1 MAANADI
8 HAQVLLVDD
17 DRGHAETMAEAL
29 KKPGHVCTIRHS
41 RAEAEDELRHGAF
54 DVIVTD
60 LVMEG
65 PTAGLEVLE
74 LAKRLQPDAETIM
87 VTAHGDIPTAKKAL
101 QGGAYDFIEKPLD
114 LVVFRNL
121 VQRAAE
127 TVVLRHQNSRL
138 KGELD
143 AAYGFEG
150 IIGDSPAMRQVVALV
165 RQVAPSSIPVLIR
178 GESGTGKELVAAAIH
193 KASRRADRR
202 YVTFNAAGQSESL
215 LEDQLFG
222 HVRGAFT
229 GADRDREG
237 VFEFADKGTLFLDEI
252 GDMPL
257 TMQPKL
263 LRVLE
268 TGDVVRLGAN
278 EQRKTDVRFVSAT
291 NRDLGQMAK
300 DGRFRED
307 LYYRIRGAEI
317 VIPPLR
323 ERRED
328 IPLLVT
334 HAVGKYAAE
343 LGRQRPDVPQPVMM
357 RLVGYDWPG
366 NVREL
371 FNAVHRMVVTA
382 QGPELSLR
390 DVPDEIRSAD
400 DATEGQGAVGSSL
413 AGVGLD
419 KLEKEAIRQT
429 LAMTAGNREQA
440 AQMLGIGERT
450 LYRKLKEYGLR

>member
-1 MAANADI
+1 MAVNADI

-150 IIGDSPAMRQVVALV
+150 IIGDSPAMRHVVALV

-343 LGRQRPDVPQPVMM
+343 LGRQRPEVPQPVMM

-390 DVPDEIRSAD
+390 DVPDEIRSSD
-400 DATEGQGAVGSSL
+400 DAADGQGSVGSL

>member
-150 IIGDSPAMRQVVALV
+150 IIGDSPAMRHVVALV

-291 NRDLGQMAK
+291 NRDLNQMAK

>member
-1 MAANADI
+1 MAVNADI

-150 IIGDSPAMRQVVALV
+150 IIGDSPAMRHVVALV

-382 QGPELSLR
+382 QGPELSPR
-390 DVPDEIRSAD
+390 DVPDEIRSSD
-400 DATEGQGAVGSSL
+400 DAADGQGSVGSL

>member
-1 MAANADI
+1 MPANAEI

-41 RAEAEDELRHGAF
+41 RAEAEEELRHGAF

-60 LVMEG
+60 LVMES
-65 PTAGLEVLE
+65 PTAGLEVLD
-74 LAKRLQPDAETIM
+74 LAKKLQPDAETIM
-87 VTAHGDIPTAKKAL
+87 VTAHGDIPTAKRAL
-101 QGGAYDFIEKPLD
+101 QGGAYDFIEKPID

-138 KGELD
+138 KGDLE
-143 AAYGFEG
+143 AAFGFEG
-150 IIGDSPAMRQVVALV
+150 IIGDSPAMRHVVALV
-165 RQVAPSSIPVLIR
+165 RQVAPSSIPVLVR

-252 GDMPL
+252 GDMPM

-278 EQRKTDVRFVSAT
+278 EQRKADVRFVSAT
-291 NRDLGQMAK
+291 NRDLGQMVK
-300 DGRFRED
+300 EGRFRED

-328 IPLLVT
+328 IPLLVS
-334 HAVGKYAAE
+334 HAVGRYAAE
-343 LGRQRPDVPQPVMM
+343 LGRPRPEVPQPVMM

-382 QGPELSLR
+382 QGPALDLR
-390 DVPDEIRSAD
+390 DVPPEVRASD
-400 DATEGQGAVGSSL
+400 DAPEGQGGVGSL

>member
-1 MAANADI
+1 MAANPEI

-400 DATEGQGAVGSSL
+400 DAAEGQGAVGSSL

>member
-1 MAANADI
+1 MAD
-8 HAQVLLVDD
+8 
-17 DRGHAETMAEAL
+17 AL
-29 KKPGHVCTIRHS
+29 RKPGHICTIVHS
-41 RAEAEDELRHGAF
+41 GAAAEDELRHGAF

-60 LVMEG
+60 LVMES
-65 PTAGLEVLE
+65 PTAGLQVLE
-74 LAKRLQPDAETIM
+74 QARALQAGAETIL
-87 VTAHGDIPTAKKAL
+87 VTAHGDIPTAKRAL

-114 LVVFRNL
+114 IVVFRNL

-127 TVVLRHQNSRL
+127 TVALRHQNTRL

-150 IIGDSPAMRQVVALV
+150 IIGDSAAMRQVVQLI
-165 RQVAPSSIPVLIR
+165 RQVAPSSIPVLVR

-193 KASRRADRR
+193 RTSRRANRR
-202 YVTFNAAGQSESL
+202 YVTFNAAGQAESL

-237 VFEFADKGTLFLDEI
+237 VFEYADKGTLFLDEI

-257 TMQPKL
+257 SMQPKL

-268 TGDVVRLGAN
+268 TGEVVRLGSN

-291 NRDLGQMAK
+291 NRDLSALVRE
-300 DGRFRED
+300 GRFRED
-307 LYYRIRGAEI
+307 LFYRIRGAEI
-317 VIPPLR
+317 VIPALR

-328 IPLLVT
+328 IPLLVN
-334 HAVGKYAAE
+334 HAVGRFAAD
-343 LGRQRPDVPQPVMM
+343 LGRPRPEVSQPAML
-357 RLVGYDWPG
+357 RLVSYDWPG

-371 FNAVHRMVVTA
+371 FNVAHRMVVTA
-382 QGPELSLR
+382 AGPVLEPR
-390 DVPDEIRSAD
+390 DVPPEIRAAD
-400 DATEGQGAVGSSL
+400 DAADAPPRAGSTIGSL

-429 LAMTAGNREQA
+429 LAMTGGNREQA
-440 AQMLGIGERT
+440 ASMLGIGERT